1 MANGGRQSDGLDGPV
16 PASRVVVALGPAG
29 PGKTCRVES
38 PERLLRLWAL
48 LNAAGEE
55 LRPQD
60 LPPAARAWLQRRL
73 TAVAA
78 ELSRCV
84 SADLA
89 AELDHLWQPGAE
101 VPDAGELRIEYA
113 LLLGWLSGLVI
124 GMLEQLEASAPP
136 RRHTVA
142 VPVALTGVSAG
153 AGQSPGTDQAVTAQ
167 FHPPAVSLYVGG
179 RPALGAIDGWHG
191 ECGRSR
197 TGARG

>member
-1 MANGGRQSDGLDGPV
+1 M
-16 PASRVVVALGPAG
+16 SRVVVALGPAG

-73 TAVAA
+73 TAVTA
-78 ELSRCV
+78 ELSGCV

-89 AELDHLWQPGAE
+89 AELHALWMPGEE

-124 GMLEQLEASAPP
+124 AMLEQFEANAPP
-136 RRHTVA
+136 SRHTVA
-142 VPVALTGVSAG
+142 LSVAPEGSG
-153 AGQSPGTDQAVTAQ
+153 SPGGNS
-167 FHPPAVSLYVGG
+167 P
-179 RPALGAIDGWHG
+179 GW
-191 ECGRSR
+191 
-197 TGARG
+197 